1 MAAAIGDVGGVLIPD
16 ETGFLKKGTKSA
28 GVARQYSGTAGRIE
42 NCQVGVFLAYAVP
55 GAGRA
60 LIDRELYL
68 PRAWT
73 DDRDRCRQAGIP
85 DDRCFATK
93 PELARQMINRAP
105 EAGMPFGWVAADEV
119 YGQNGPLRDWLEER
133 HVSYVLAVPK
143 SFPVATA
150 AGLVRA
156 DHLAALVPA
165 TGWQQVSCGD
175 GSKGP
180 RYYDWALITTTSP
193 DRHLLV
199 RRSLTP
205 DAMGKRELAFFT
217 CHAPACTALAELVRV
232 AGTRWA
238 VECFQAPRTRPAWTT
253 TRSAAT
259 TPGTGTPHCPCSR
272 LPSFRSAQLKGGT
285 SGCGRLSRTRLRHDH
300 HGRDDVGDLIAVT
313 AAEIRRL
320 LTAFTHPQHPGEHY
334 QHWSRWRRHHQA
346 QARQSHYQRRLT
358 NQPLPM
364 RC

>member
-1 MAAAIGDVGGVLIPD
+1 MTLSP
-16 ETGFLKKGTKSA
+16 
-28 GVARQYSGTAGRIE
+28 
-42 NCQVGVFLAYAVP
+42 P
-55 GAGRA
+55 
-60 LIDRELYL
+60 
-68 PRAWT
+68 
-73 DDRDRCRQAGIP
+73 AGIGNRTPEFISTAELSLYTVTTWGRTPETP
-85 DDRCFATK
+85 DATH
-93 PELARQMINRAP
+93 LARLSLLRPDWPAVRRP
-105 EAGMPFGWVAADEV
+105 
-119 YGQNGPLRDWLEER
+119 GPRR
-133 HVSYVLAVPK
+133 RVRSPLA
-143 SFPVATA
+143 
-150 AGLVRA
+150 
-156 DHLAALVPA
+156 
-165 TGWQQVSCGD
+165 GWQQVSCGD

-199 RRSLTP
+199 RRCLTP
-205 DAMGKRELAFFT
+205 DAIGKRELAFFT
-217 CHAPACTALAELVRV
+217 YHAPACTALAELVRV

-238 VECFQAPRTRPAWTT
+238 VEECFQAAKNETGLDHY
-253 TRSAAT
+253 RSAAT

-285 SGCGRLSRTRLRHDH
+285 SGCGQLSRTRLRHDH

-364 RC
+364 RS